1 MRWLRRLWPRTLFG
15 QLLLIMVSGTV
26 VIQLMSSSIWFDV
39 RFAQVLEAPV
49 RLMAAR
55 SAPLIAQAQCD
66 AHSLQVP
73 AHYQL
78 RCAESAPAVE
88 EDQRRGRRRVEQL
101 LQQALQYELGQAQE
115 VRLLKVRLTDE
126 SGQPIVWRSLFGL
139 RTAQAHIQFAV
150 RLADGH
156 WLSVDGQELQGWSGE
171 SAWVLISDYLLRV
184 YALRIV
190 AVLLVCLIA
199 VRLCL
204 RPLRRLADAARG
216 LGSNLEQPPLALEGP
231 EEVRQAAQAF
241 NAMQQRLIAMVNDK
255 AYFLA
260 AVSHDLRTPLTRMRL
275 RLERLPDDEQRERLR
290 HNITQMDDMIG
301 QVLDYLRAGEQQ
313 HLRNVDLDRLVARLC
328 ADLASAD
335 EPLPVQGHAGSLHVD
350 ALLLQR
356 CLQNLVVNAL
366 RYAREVSVT
375 LASGASEVCIHIDD
389 RGPGIAPELLSTITD
404 PFVRGEG
411 SRNQASGGYGLGL
424 SIAQRIASSHGGSL
438 QVSNR
443 DGGGLRVSVCLP
455 RAAATDGARP

>member
-15 QLLLIMVSGTV
+15 QLLLIMVSGTL

-39 RFAQVLEAPV
+39 RFAQVLEAPI
-49 RLMAAR
+49 RLIAAR
-55 SAPLIAQAQCD
+55 SAPLIAQANCH
-66 AHSLQVP
+66 AGTLKVP

-78 RCAESAPAVE
+78 RCAETLPTPE
-88 EDQRRGRRRVEQL
+88 HDERRGRRRVELL
-101 LQQALQYELGQAQE
+101 LQQALKYELGHDQDL
-115 VRLLKVRLTDE
+115 RLIKVRLTDE
-126 SGQPIVWRSLFGL
+126 LGQPIVWRSLFGL
-139 RTAQAHIQFAV
+139 RTAQAHVQFAV
-150 RLADGH
+150 PLADGH
-156 WLSVDGQELQGWSGE
+156 WLTIEGQELQGWSGE

-199 VRLCL
+199 ARLCL

-216 LGSNLEQPPLALEGP
+216 LGGNLEQPPLALDGP

-275 RLERLPDDEQRERLR
+275 RLERLPDDEHRQRLR
-290 HNITQMDDMIG
+290 QNITQMDDMIG
-301 QVLDYLRAGEQQ
+301 QVLDYLRAGEQLNLQ
-313 HLRNVDLDRLVARLC
+313 QVDLDRLVARQC
-328 ADLASAD
+328 AELASAE
-335 EPLPVQGHAGSLHVD
+335 EPLPVHGQVGCSQVD

-356 CLQNLVVNAL
+356 CLQNLLVNAL
-366 RYAREVSVT
+366 RYAKDVSVT
-375 LASGASEVCIHIDD
+375 LERAVSGVLIHIDD
-389 RGPGIAPELLSTITD
+389 RGPGVAPELLATITD

-424 SIAQRIASSHGGSL
+424 SIAQQIATSHGGEL
-438 QVSNR
+438 MLSNR
-443 DGGGLRVSVCLP
+443 DGGGLRVSILLP
-455 RAAATDGARP
+455 I

>member
-15 QLLLIMVSGTV
+15 QLLLIMVSGTL

-55 SAPLIAQAQCD
+55 SAPLIAQASCHTED
-66 AHSLQVP
+66 LQVP
-73 AHYQL
+73 AYYQL
-78 RCAESAPAVE
+78 RCAENEPVQQ
-88 EDQRRGRRRVEQL
+88 EDQRRGRRRVELL
-101 LQQALQYELGQAQE
+101 LQQALTYELGHAQQ
-115 VRLLKVRLTDE
+115 VRLLKVQLTDE
-126 SGQPIVWRSLFGL
+126 LGQPIVWRSLFGL

-150 RLADGH
+150 PLPDGH
-156 WLSVDGQELQGWSGE
+156 WLSIDGQELQGWSGE

-216 LGSNLEQPPLALEGP
+216 LGSNLEQPALALDGP
-231 EEVRQAAQAF
+231 EEVRQAALAF

-290 HNITQMDDMIG
+290 QNITQMDNMIG

-313 HLRNVDLDRLVARLC
+313 NLQHVDLDRLVARLC
-328 ADLASAD
+328 ADLASNA
-335 EPLPVQGHAGSLHVD
+335 EPLPVHGKGGSLRVD

-375 LASGASEVCIHIDD
+375 LEIAITGVYIHVDD
-389 RGPGIAPELLSTITD
+389 RGPGIAPGLLATISD

-411 SRNQASGGYGLGL
+411 SRNQAFGGYGLGL
-424 SIAQRIASSHGGSL
+424 SIAQRIASSHGGEL
-438 QVSNR
+438 LLRNR
-443 DGGGLRVSVCLP
+443 EGGGLRVSVLLP
-455 RAAATDGARP
+455 R

>member
-15 QLLLIMVSGTV
+15 QLLLIMVSGTL

-39 RFAQVLEAPV
+39 RFAQVLEAPI

-55 SAPLIAQAQCD
+55 SAPLIAQANCHTSD
-66 AHSLQVP
+66 LQVP

-78 RCAESAPAVE
+78 RCAENEPVQQ
-88 EDQRRGRRRVEQL
+88 EDQRRGRRRIELL
-101 LQQALQYELGQAQE
+101 LQQALKYELGHAQE
-115 VRLLKVRLTDE
+115 VRLLKVQLTDE
-126 SGQPIVWRSLFGL
+126 LGQPIVWRSLFGL

-150 RLADGH
+150 PLPDGH
-156 WLSVDGQELQGWSGE
+156 WLSIDGQELQGWSGE

-216 LGSNLEQPPLALEGP
+216 LGSNLEQPPLALDGP
-231 EEVRQAAQAF
+231 EEVRQAALAF
-241 NAMQQRLIAMVNDK
+241 NAMQQRLITMVNDK

-275 RLERLPDDEQRERLR
+275 RLERLADDEQRERLR
-290 HNITQMDDMIG
+290 QNITQMDNMIG

-313 HLRNVDLDRLVARLC
+313 NLQHVDLDRLVARLC
-328 ADLASAD
+328 SDLASSA
-335 EPLPVQGHAGSLHVD
+335 EPLPVHGKGGSLQVD

-366 RYAREVSVT
+366 RYARQVSVT
-375 LASGASEVCIHIDD
+375 LETAITGVYIHIDD
-389 RGPGIAPELLSTITD
+389 RGPGIAPGLLATITD

-424 SIAQRIASSHGGSL
+424 SIAQRIASSHGGEL
-438 QVSNR
+438 LLRNR
-443 DGGGLRVSVCLP
+443 EGGGLRVSVLLP
-455 RAAATDGARP
+455 R

>member
-1 MRWLRRLWPRTLFG
+1 MPWLRRLWPRTLFG
-15 QLLLIMVSGTV
+15 QLLLIMVSGTL

-55 SAPLIAQAQCD
+55 SAPLIAQASCH
-66 AHSLQVP
+66 AEHLQVP

-78 RCAESAPAVE
+78 RCAENEPVQQQ
-88 EDQRRGRRRVEQL
+88 DQRRGRRRVELL
-101 LQQALQYELGQAQE
+101 LQQALRYELGHAQE
-115 VRLLKVRLTDE
+115 VRLLKVQLTDE
-126 SGQPIVWRSLFGL
+126 LGQPIVWRSLFGL

-150 RLADGH
+150 PLPDGH
-156 WLSVDGQELQGWSGE
+156 WLSIDGQELQGWSGE

-216 LGSNLEQPPLALEGP
+216 LGSNLEQPPLALDGP
-231 EEVRQAAQAF
+231 EEVRQAALAF

-275 RLERLPDDEQRERLR
+275 RLERLPDNEHRERLR
-290 HNITQMDDMIG
+290 QSITQMDAMIG
-301 QVLDYLRAGEQQ
+301 QVLDYLRAGEQCNLQ
-313 HLRNVDLDRLVARLC
+313 QVDLDRLVARLC
-328 ADLASAD
+328 ADLATAS
-335 EPLPVQGHAGSLHVD
+335 EPLPVHGKGGTLRVD

-356 CLQNLVVNAL
+356 CLQNLLTNAL
-366 RYAREVSVT
+366 RYANTVSVT
-375 LASGASEVCIHIDD
+375 LETALTGVYLHIDD
-389 RGPGIAPELLSTITD
+389 RGPGIAPALLATITD

-424 SIAQRIASSHGGSL
+424 SIAQRIASSHGGAL
-438 QVSNR
+438 LLHNR
-443 DGGGLRVSVCLP
+443 EGGGLRVSVLLP
-455 RAAATDGARP
+455 RNGAA

>member
-1 MRWLRRLWPRTLFG
+1 LPAPKRPAEVRWLRRLWPRTLFG
-15 QLLLIMVSGTV
+15 QLLLIMVSGTL

-55 SAPLIAQAQCD
+55 SAPLIAQADCQ
-66 AHSLQVP
+66 AAPALQVP

-78 RCAESAPAVE
+78 RCADAVPAVE
-88 EDQRRGRRRVEQL
+88 EDHRRGRRRVELL
-101 LQQALQYELGQAQE
+101 LQQALKYELGHAQE
-115 VRLLKVRLTDE
+115 VRLLKVQLTDE
-126 SGQPIVWRSLFGL
+126 LGQPIVWRSLFGL

-150 RLADGH
+150 PLADGH
-156 WLSVDGQELQGWSGE
+156 WLTIDGQELQGWSGE

-216 LGSNLEQPPLALEGP
+216 LGGNLEQPPLALDGP

-260 AVSHDLRTPLTRMRL
+260 AVSHDLHPADAHA
-275 RLERLPDDEQRERLR
+275 PA
-290 HNITQMDDMIG
+290 
-301 QVLDYLRAGEQQ
+301 AG
-313 HLRNVDLDRLVARLC
+313 
-328 ADLASAD
+328 
-335 EPLPVQGHAGSLHVD
+335 
-350 ALLLQR
+350 
-356 CLQNLVVNAL
+356 
-366 RYAREVSVT
+366 
-375 LASGASEVCIHIDD
+375 
-389 RGPGIAPELLSTITD
+389 
-404 PFVRGEG
+404 
-411 SRNQASGGYGLGL
+411 
-424 SIAQRIASSHGGSL
+424 
-438 QVSNR
+438 
-443 DGGGLRVSVCLP
+443 
-455 RAAATDGARP
+455 AAAG

>member
-15 QLLLIMVSGTV
+15 QLLLIMVSGTLV
-26 VIQLMSSSIWFDV
+26 VQLMSSSIWFDV
-39 RFAQVLEAPV
+39 RFAQVLEAPI

-55 SAPLIAQAQCD
+55 SAPLIAQAGCHAQGIQ
-66 AHSLQVP
+66 AP
-73 AHYQL
+73 AHYRV
-78 RCAESAPAVE
+78 RCADAVPATE
-88 EDQRRGRRRVEQL
+88 IDERRGRRRAELL
-101 LQQALQYELGQAQE
+101 LQQALEYELGHAQQ
-115 VRLLKVRLTDE
+115 VRLLRVQLTDQQ
-126 SGQPIVWRSLFGL
+126 GHPIVWRSLFGL

-150 RLADGH
+150 ALPDGH
-156 WLSVDGQELQGWSGE
+156 WLSIDGQELQGWSGE

-190 AVLLVCLIA
+190 AVLVVCLIA

-216 LGSNLEQPPLALEGP
+216 LGSNLEQPALALDGP

-275 RLERLPDDEQRERLR
+275 RLERLPNDEQRERLR
-290 HNITQMDDMIG
+290 QNITQMDDMIG
-301 QVLDYLRAGEQQ
+301 QVLDYLRTGEQQ
-313 HLRNVDLDRLVARLC
+313 NLQLVDLDRLVARLC
-328 ADLASAD
+328 ADLASTA
-335 EPLPVQGHAGSLHVD
+335 EPLPVHGQGGSLRAD

-366 RYAREVSVT
+366 RYAKQVSLSLQATAGGVY
-375 LASGASEVCIHIDD
+375 IHIDD
-389 RGPGIAPELLSTITD
+389 RGPGIAPGLLNTVTD

-411 SRNQASGGYGLGL
+411 SRNQGSGGYGLGL
-424 SIAQRIASSHGGSL
+424 SIAQRIASSHGGEL
-438 QVSNR
+438 LLHNR
-443 DGGGLRVSVCLP
+443 ECGGLRVSVFLP
-455 RAAATDGARP
+455 TASREA

>member
-15 QLLLIMVSGTV
+15 QLLLIMVSGTLV
-26 VIQLMSSSIWFDV
+26 VQLMSSSIWFDV
-39 RFAQVLEAPV
+39 RFAQVLEAPI

-55 SAPLIAQAQCD
+55 SAPLIAQAGCHAQGIQ
-66 AHSLQVP
+66 AP
-73 AHYQL
+73 AHYRV
-78 RCAESAPAVE
+78 RCADAVPAAGVDE
-88 EDQRRGRRRVEQL
+88 RRGRRRAELL
-101 LQQALQYELGQAQE
+101 LQQALEYELGHAQQ
-115 VRLLKVRLTDE
+115 VRLLNVQLTDQQ
-126 SGQPIVWRSLFGL
+126 GHPIVWRSLFGL

-150 RLADGH
+150 ALPDGH
-156 WLSVDGQELQGWSGE
+156 WLSIDGQELQGWSGE

-190 AVLLVCLIA
+190 AVLVVCLIA

-216 LGSNLEQPPLALEGP
+216 LGSNLEQPALALDGP

-290 HNITQMDDMIG
+290 QNITQMDDMIG
-301 QVLDYLRAGEQQ
+301 QVLDYLRTGEQQ
-313 HLRNVDLDRLVARLC
+313 NLQLVDLDRLVARLC
-328 ADLASAD
+328 ADLASAA
-335 EPLPVQGHAGSLHVD
+335 EPLPVHGQGGSLRAD

-366 RYAREVSVT
+366 RYAKQVSLNLQATAGGVY
-375 LASGASEVCIHIDD
+375 IHIDD
-389 RGPGIAPELLSTITD
+389 RGPGIAPGLLNTVTD

-411 SRNQASGGYGLGL
+411 SRNHGSGGYGLGL
-424 SIAQRIASSHGGSL
+424 SIAQRIASSHGGEL
-438 QVSNR
+438 LLHNR
-443 DGGGLRVSVCLP
+443 EGGGLRVSVFLP
-455 RAAATDGARP
+455 TASREA

>member
-15 QLLLIMVSGTV
+15 QLLLIMVSGTL

-39 RFAQVLEAPV
+39 RFAQVLEAPI

-55 SAPLIAQAQCD
+55 SAPLIAQADCH
-66 AHSLQVP
+66 AASALQVP

-78 RCAESAPAVE
+78 RCADDVPPVE
-88 EDQRRGRRRVEQL
+88 EDHRRGRRRVELL
-101 LQQALQYELGQAQE
+101 LQQALKYELGHAQA
-115 VRLLKVRLTDE
+115 VRLLKVQLTDE
-126 SGQPIVWRSLFGL
+126 LGQPIVWRSLFGL
-139 RTAQAHIQFAV
+139 RTAQAHLQFAV
-150 RLADGH
+150 PLADGH
-156 WLSVDGQELQGWSGE
+156 WLTIDGQELQGWSGE

-216 LGSNLEQPPLALEGP
+216 LGGNLEQPPLAVDGP

-275 RLERLPDDEQRERLR
+275 RLERLPNDDHRERLR
-290 HNITQMDDMIG
+290 QNITQMDDMIG

-313 HLRNVDLDRLVARLC
+313 NLQHVDIDRLVARLC

-335 EPLPVQGHAGSLHVD
+335 EPLPVQGKAGSLRVD

-356 CLQNLVVNAL
+356 CLQNLLVNAL

-375 LASGASEVCIHIDD
+375 LERASTGVSIHVDD
-389 RGPGIAPELLSTITD
+389 RGPGIAAGLLATVTD

-424 SIAQRIASSHGGSL
+424 SIAQRIAVSHGGEMML
-438 QVSNR
+438 TNR
-443 DGGGLRVSVCLP
+443 DGGGVRVSVLLP
-455 RAAATDGARP
+455 G

>member
-15 QLLLIMVSGTV
+15 QLLLIMVSGTLV
-26 VIQLMSSSIWFDV
+26 VQLMSSSIWFDV
-39 RFAQVLEAPV
+39 RFAQVLEAPI

-55 SAPLIAQAQCD
+55 SAPLIAQAGCHAQD
-66 AHSLQVP
+66 IQAP
-73 AHYQL
+73 AHYRV
-78 RCAESAPAVE
+78 RCADAMPATGVDE
-88 EDQRRGRRRVEQL
+88 RRGRRRAELL
-101 LQQALQYELGQAQE
+101 LQQALEYELGHAQQ
-115 VRLLKVRLTDE
+115 VRLLNVQLTDQQ
-126 SGQPIVWRSLFGL
+126 GHPIVWRSLFGL

-150 RLADGH
+150 ALPDGH
-156 WLSVDGQELQGWSGE
+156 WLSIDGQELQGWSGE

-190 AVLLVCLIA
+190 AVLVVCLIA

-216 LGSNLEQPPLALEGP
+216 LGSNLEQPALALDGP

-290 HNITQMDDMIG
+290 QNITQMDDMIG
-301 QVLDYLRAGEQQ
+301 QVLDYLRTGEQQ
-313 HLRNVDLDRLVARLC
+313 NLQLVDLDRLVARLC
-328 ADLASAD
+328 ADLASAA
-335 EPLPVQGHAGSLHVD
+335 EPLPVHGQGGSLQAD

-366 RYAREVSVT
+366 RYAKQVSLNLQATAGGVY
-375 LASGASEVCIHIDD
+375 IHIDD
-389 RGPGIAPELLSTITD
+389 RGPGIAPGLLNTVTD

-411 SRNQASGGYGLGL
+411 SRNHGSGGYGLGL
-424 SIAQRIASSHGGSL
+424 SIAQRIASSHGGEL
-438 QVSNR
+438 LLHNR
-443 DGGGLRVSVCLP
+443 EGGGLRVSVFLP
-455 RAAATDGARP
+455 TASREA

>member
-15 QLLLIMVSGTV
+15 QLLLIMISGTL

-39 RFAQVLEAPV
+39 RFAQVLEAPI
-49 RLMAAR
+49 RLIAVR
-55 SAPLIAQAQCD
+55 SAPLIAQANCQ
-66 AHSLQVP
+66 AGTLKVP

-78 RCAESAPAVE
+78 RCAETLPTPE
-88 EDQRRGRRRVEQL
+88 HDERRGRRRVELL
-101 LQQALQYELGQAQE
+101 LQQALKYELGHAQD

-126 SGQPIVWRSLFGL
+126 LGQPIVWRSLFGL
-139 RTAQAHIQFAV
+139 RTAQAHVQFAV
-150 RLADGH
+150 PLADGH
-156 WLSVDGQELQGWSGE
+156 WLTIEGQELQGWSGE

-216 LGSNLEQPPLALEGP
+216 LGGNLEQPPLALDGP

-275 RLERLPDDEQRERLR
+275 RLERLPDDEHRQRLR
-290 HNITQMDDMIG
+290 QNITQMDDMIG
-301 QVLDYLRAGEQQ
+301 QVLDYLRAGEQLNLQ
-313 HLRNVDLDRLVARLC
+313 QVDLDRLVARQC
-328 ADLASAD
+328 AQLASA
-335 EPLPVQGHAGSLHVD
+335 EEALPVHGKVGCSQVD

-356 CLQNLVVNAL
+356 CLQNLLVNAL
-366 RYAREVSVT
+366 RYAKDISVT
-375 LASGASEVCIHIDD
+375 LERAVDGVFIHIND
-389 RGPGIAPELLSTITD
+389 RGPGIAPGLLTTITD

-424 SIAQRIASSHGGSL
+424 SIAQRIANSHGGEL
-438 QVSNR
+438 MVANR
-443 DGGGLRVSVCLP
+443 EGGGLRVSILLP
-455 RAAATDGARP
+455 G

>member
-15 QLLLIMVSGTV
+15 QLLLIMVSGTL
-26 VIQLMSSSIWFDV
+26 VIQLVSSSIWFDV

-49 RLMAAR
+49 RLIAAR
-55 SAPLIAQAQCD
+55 TAGLIAQADCQ
-66 AHSLQVP
+66 AGSLQVP

-78 RCAESAPAVE
+78 RCVASAPAAVQ
-88 EDQRRGRRRVEQL
+88 DQRRGRHRVELL
-101 LQQALQYELGQAQE
+101 LQQALTYELGHPQP
-115 VRLLKVRLTDE
+115 VRLLKVQLTDE
-126 SGQPIVWRSLFGL
+126 LGQPIVWRSLFGL

-150 RLADGH
+150 PLANGQWLAIDG
-156 WLSVDGQELQGWSGE
+156 VELQGWSGE

-190 AVLLVCLIA
+190 AVLLVCLLA

-216 LGSNLEQPPLALEGP
+216 LGSNLEQPPLALDGP

-275 RLERLPDDEQRERLR
+275 RLERLPDDEHRERLR
-290 HNITQMDDMIG
+290 QNITQMDDMIG

-313 HLRNVDLDRLVARLC
+313 NLQQVDVDRLVARLC

-335 EPLPVQGHAGSLHVD
+335 EPLPVQGKGGSLRVD

-356 CLQNLVVNAL
+356 CLQNLLVNAL

-375 LASGASEVCIHIDD
+375 LERAGTGVHIHVDD
-389 RGPGIAPELLSTITD
+389 RGPGVAPGLLATITD

-411 SRNQASGGYGLGL
+411 SRNHGSGGYGLGL
-424 SIAQRIASSHGGSL
+424 SIAQRIAASHGGEL
-438 QVSNR
+438 MLTNR
-443 DGGGLRVSVCLP
+443 EGGGLRVSILLP
-455 RAAATDGARP
+455 G

>member
-1 MRWLRRLWPRTLFG
+1 MPWLRRLWPRTLFG
-15 QLLLIMVSGTV
+15 QLLLIMVSGTLV
-26 VIQLMSSSIWFDV
+26 VQLMSSSIWFDV
-39 RFAQVLEAPV
+39 RFAQVLEAPI

-55 SAPLIAQAQCD
+55 SAPLIAQANCHTQD
-66 AHSLQVP
+66 LQVP

-78 RCAESAPAVE
+78 RCAENQPVQQ
-88 EDQRRGRRRVEQL
+88 EDQPRGRRRVELL
-101 LQQALQYELGQAQE
+101 LQQALTYELGHAQA
-115 VRLLKVRLTDE
+115 VRLLKVQLTDE
-126 SGQPIVWRSLFGL
+126 QGQPIVWRSLFGL

-150 RLADGH
+150 PLPDGH
-156 WLSVDGQELQGWSGE
+156 WLSIDGQELQGWSGE

-216 LGSNLEQPPLALEGP
+216 LGSNLEQPALALDGP
-231 EEVRQAAQAF
+231 EEVRQAALAF
-241 NAMQQRLIAMVNDK
+241 NAMQQRLIAMVKDK
-255 AYFLA
+255 AHFLA

-290 HNITQMDDMIG
+290 QNITQMDNMIG

-313 HLRNVDLDRLVARLC
+313 NLQQVDVDRLVARLC
-328 ADLASAD
+328 ADLASSA
-335 EPLPVQGHAGSLHVD
+335 EPLPVDGKAGSLRVD

-366 RYAREVSVT
+366 RYARQVSVT
-375 LASGASEVCIHIDD
+375 LETTITGVYIHIDD
-389 RGPGIAPELLSTITD
+389 RGPGIAPGLLTTITD

-424 SIAQRIASSHGGSL
+424 SIAQRIASSHGGEL
-438 QVSNR
+438 LLHNR
-443 DGGGLRVSVCLP
+443 EGGGLRVSVLLP
-455 RAAATDGARP
+455 R

>member
-1 MRWLRRLWPRTLFG
+1 MPEMRWLRRLWPRTLFG
-15 QLLLIMVSGTV
+15 QLLLIMVSGTL

-49 RLMAAR
+49 RLIAAR
-55 SAPLIAQAQCD
+55 SAPLIAQADCH
-66 AHSLQVP
+66 AGTLQVP
-73 AHYQL
+73 AHYKL
-78 RCAESAPAVE
+78 RCAESLPTPE
-88 EDQRRGRRRVEQL
+88 HDERRGRRRVELL
-101 LQQALQYELGQAQE
+101 LQQALKYELGHAQD
-115 VRLLKVRLTDE
+115 VRLMKVQLTDE
-126 SGQPIVWRSLFGL
+126 LGRPIVWRSLFGL

-150 RLADGH
+150 PLADGH
-156 WLSVDGQELQGWSGE
+156 WLTIDGQELQGWSGE

-216 LGSNLEQPPLALEGP
+216 LGSNLEQPPLALDGP

-290 HNITQMDDMIG
+290 QNITQMDDMIG

-313 HLRNVDLDRLVARLC
+313 NLQQVDLDRLVARLC
-328 ADLASAD
+328 AELASAE
-335 EPLPVQGHAGSLHVD
+335 EPLPIHGQGGSLRVD

-356 CLQNLVVNAL
+356 CLQNLLVNAM
-366 RYAREVSVT
+366 RYARHVSVT
-375 LASGASEVCIHIDD
+375 LEKTTLGVFIHVDD
-389 RGPGIAPELLSTITD
+389 RGPGIAPALMATITA
-404 PFVRGEG
+404 PFVRGEH
-411 SRNQASGGYGLGL
+411 SRNHTSGGYGLGL
-424 SIAQRIASSHGGSL
+424 SIAQRIAVSHGGDL
-438 QVSNR
+438 QLANR
-443 DGGGLRVSVCLP
+443 EGGGLRASVLLP
-455 RAAATDGARP
+455 CHAGKL

>member
-1 MRWLRRLWPRTLFG
+1 MPEVRWLRRLWPRTLFG
-15 QLLLIMVSGTV
+15 QLLLIMVSGTL

-39 RFAQVLEAPV
+39 RFAQALEVPV
-49 RLMAAR
+49 RLVAAR
-55 SAPLIAQAQCD
+55 SAPLIAQADC
-66 AHSLQVP
+66 HGGTLQAP

-78 RCAESAPAVE
+78 HCVESLPAQE
-88 EDQRRGRRRVEQL
+88 HDERRGHRRVELL
-101 LQQALQYELGQAQE
+101 LQQALKYELGHAQD
-115 VRLLKVRLTDE
+115 VRLMNVQLTDE
-126 SGQPIVWRSLFGL
+126 LGQPIVWRSLFGL

-150 RLADGH
+150 PLADGH
-156 WLSVDGQELQGWSGE
+156 WLTVAGQELQGWSGE

-190 AVLLVCLIA
+190 AVLLVCLVA

-216 LGSNLEQPPLALEGP
+216 LGSNLEQPPLALDGP

-275 RLERLPDDEQRERLR
+275 RLERLPDDEHRQRLR
-290 HNITQMDDMIG
+290 QNITQMDDMIG
-301 QVLDYLRAGEQQ
+301 QVLDYLRAGEQ
-313 HLRNVDLDRLVARLC
+313 RNLQQVDLDRLVARQC
-328 ADLASAD
+328 ADLATAA
-335 EPLPVQGHAGSLHVD
+335 EPLPVHGKAGNLRVD

-356 CLQNLVVNAL
+356 CLQNLLVNAL
-366 RYAREVSVT
+366 RYAKNISVT
-375 LASGASEVCIHIDD
+375 LERATTGVLIHIDD
-389 RGPGIAPELLSTITD
+389 CGPGIAPGLLATITD
-404 PFVRGEG
+404 PFVRGDG

-424 SIAQRIASSHGGSL
+424 SIAQRIATSHGGEL
-438 QVSNR
+438 MLSNR
-443 DGGGLRVSVCLP
+443 ESGGLRVSILLP
-455 RAAATDGARP
+455 G

>member
-15 QLLLIMVSGTV
+15 QLLLIMVSGTL

-39 RFAQVLEAPV
+39 RFAQVLEAPI
-49 RLMAAR
+49 RLIAAR
-55 SAPLIAQAQCD
+55 SAPLIAQANCH
-66 AHSLQVP
+66 AGTLKVP

-78 RCAESAPAVE
+78 RCAETLPTPE
-88 EDQRRGRRRVEQL
+88 HDERRGRRRVELL
-101 LQQALQYELGQAQE
+101 LQQALKYELGHDQDL
-115 VRLLKVRLTDE
+115 RLIKVRLTDE
-126 SGQPIVWRSLFGL
+126 LGQPIVWRSLFGL
-139 RTAQAHIQFAV
+139 RTAQAHVQFAV
-150 RLADGH
+150 PLADGH
-156 WLSVDGQELQGWSGE
+156 WLTIEGQELQGWSGE

-216 LGSNLEQPPLALEGP
+216 LGGNLEQPPLALDGP

-275 RLERLPDDEQRERLR
+275 RLERLPDDEHRQRLR
-290 HNITQMDDMIG
+290 QNITQMDDMIG
-301 QVLDYLRAGEQQ
+301 QVLDYLRAGEQLNLQ
-313 HLRNVDLDRLVARLC
+313 QVDLDRLVARQC
-328 ADLASAD
+328 AELASAE
-335 EPLPVQGHAGSLHVD
+335 EPLPVHGQVGCSQVD

-356 CLQNLVVNAL
+356 CLQNLLVNAL
-366 RYAREVSVT
+366 RYAKDVSVT
-375 LASGASEVCIHIDD
+375 LERAVSGVLIHIDD
-389 RGPGIAPELLSTITD
+389 RGPGVAPELLATITD

-424 SIAQRIASSHGGSL
+424 SIAQQIATSHGGEL
-438 QVSNR
+438 MLSNR
-443 DGGGLRVSVCLP
+443 DGGGLRVSILLP
-455 RAAATDGARP
+455 I

>member
-15 QLLLIMVSGTV
+15 QLLLIMVSGTL
-26 VIQLMSSSIWFDV
+26 VIQLVSSSIWFDV

-49 RLMAAR
+49 RLIAAR
-55 SAPLIAQAQCD
+55 TAGLIAQADCQ
-66 AHSLQVP
+66 AGSLQVP

-78 RCAESAPAVE
+78 RCVASVPAAVQ
-88 EDQRRGRRRVEQL
+88 DQRRGRHRVELL
-101 LQQALQYELGQAQE
+101 LQQALTYELGHPQP
-115 VRLLKVRLTDE
+115 VRLLKVQLTDE
-126 SGQPIVWRSLFGL
+126 LGQPIVWRSLFGL

-150 RLADGH
+150 PLANGQWLAIDG
-156 WLSVDGQELQGWSGE
+156 VELQGWSGE

-190 AVLLVCLIA
+190 AVLLVCLLA

-216 LGSNLEQPPLALEGP
+216 LGSNLEQPPLALDGP

-275 RLERLPDDEQRERLR
+275 RLERLPDDEHRERLR
-290 HNITQMDDMIG
+290 QNITQMDDMIG

-313 HLRNVDLDRLVARLC
+313 NLQQVDVDRLVARLC

-335 EPLPVQGHAGSLHVD
+335 EPLPVQGKGGSLRVD

-356 CLQNLVVNAL
+356 CLQNLLVNAL

-375 LASGASEVCIHIDD
+375 LERAGTGVHIHVDD
-389 RGPGIAPELLSTITD
+389 RGPGVAPGLLATITD

-411 SRNQASGGYGLGL
+411 SRNHGSGGYGLGL
-424 SIAQRIASSHGGSL
+424 SIAQRIAASHGGEL
-438 QVSNR
+438 MLTNR
-443 DGGGLRVSVCLP
+443 EGGGLRVSILLP
-455 RAAATDGARP
+455 G